1 MTSRIAMTP
10 NHSTASIAMHRDFS
24 CGVLFM
30 VLVTVPTAAAVVF
43 VMEIVLWSTLE
54 MVLMLTHI

>member
-1 MTSRIAMTP
+1 MTP

-30 VLVTVPTAAAVVF
+30 VLVIVPTAAAVVF
-43 VMEIVLWSTLE
+43 VMEIVLWSALQ
-54 MVLMLTHI
+54 MVLILTHI

>member
-1 MTSRIAMTP
+1 MTSRIARIP
-10 NHSTASIAMHRDFS
+10 NHSTASIAMHTDFS

-30 VLVTVPTAAAVVF
+30 VLVIVPTASAVVF

-54 MVLMLTHI
+54 MVLILTHI